1 MKKSILTIAMTAAI
15 PLAALS
21 LAACGGSQTASTADY
36 IGIDAAKEAALSD
49 AGVSAD
55 GAEFSTAGLD
65 SRNGVFYYA
74 VDFTENGVNYEYD
87 IDALTGVVIE
97 RAKTPAAGG
106 QGEAGAAAGAG
117 TDAGAGAG
125 TDAGAGTETVPGT
138 PAAASETAAPAGETA
153 AQVPAGTSPAGSQGT
168 GSGGSITEAEARAIA
183 LSQAGLTE
191 ADVRFIESKKDR
203 HDGQSVF
210 EVEFD
215 ALTGEEYSY
224 DIREADGA
232 IVSYD
237 YDSDRK
243 PSANSSGSGMLSED
257 QIRETVLSRVPGA
270 SAADVRLWLDED
282 DDRYQYEGQLIW
294 DGMEYEFK
302 IDAYSGSVLEWEADT
317 LR

>member
-1 MKKSILTIAMTAAI
+1 MKKSILSIAMTAAI

-106 QGEAGAAAGAG
+106 QGAAGA
-117 TDAGAGAG
+117 
-125 TDAGAGTETVPGT
+125 ET
-138 PAAASETAAPAGETA
+138 AAASGTAAPAGETA
-153 AQVPAGTSPAGSQGT
+153 AQVPASTSPASTSPAGSQGT
-168 GSGGSITEAEARAIA
+168 GSGGPITEAEARAIA

>member
-1 MKKSILTIAMTAAI
+1 MKKSILSIAMTAAI

-106 QGEAGAAAGAG
+106 QGEAG
-117 TDAGAGAG
+117 
-125 TDAGAGTETVPGT
+125 TETAPGT
-138 PAAASETAAPAGETA
+138 PAATSGTAAPAGETA
-153 AQVPAGTSPAGSQGT
+153 AQVPASTSPAGSQGT
-168 GSGGSITEAEARAIA
+168 GSGGPVTEAEARAIA

>member
-1 MKKSILTIAMTAAI
+1 MKKSILSIAMTAAI

-106 QGEAGAAAGAG
+106 QGEAG
-117 TDAGAGAG
+117 
-125 TDAGAGTETVPGT
+125 TET
-138 PAAASETAAPAGETA
+138 AAASETAAPAGESA
-153 AQVPAGTSPAGSQGT
+153 AQVPASTSPAGSQGT

>member
-1 MKKSILTIAMTAAI
+1 MKKSILSIAMTAAI

-106 QGEAGAAAGAG
+106 PGAG
-117 TDAGAGAG
+117 E
-125 TDAGAGTETVPGT
+125 AGTETAPGT
-138 PAAASETAAPAGETA
+138 PAAASGTAAPAGETA
-153 AQVPAGTSPAGSQGT
+153 AQVPASTSPAGSQGT
-168 GSGGSITEAEARAIA
+168 GSGGPVTEAEARAIA

>member
-1 MKKSILTIAMTAAI
+1 MKKSILSIAMTAAI

-36 IGIDAAKEAALSD
+36 IGIDAAKEVALSD

-106 QGEAGAAAGAG
+106 QGEAG
-117 TDAGAGAG
+117 
-125 TDAGAGTETVPGT
+125 TETAPGT
-138 PAAASETAAPAGETA
+138 PAAASGTAAPAGETA
-153 AQVPAGTSPAGSQGT
+153 AQVPASTSPAGSQGT
-168 GSGGSITEAEARAIA
+168 GSGGPVTEAEARAIA

>member
-1 MKKSILTIAMTAAI
+1 M
-15 PLAALS
+15 
-21 LAACGGSQTASTADY
+21 
-36 IGIDAAKEAALSD
+36 
-49 AGVSAD
+49 
-55 GAEFSTAGLD
+55 
-65 SRNGVFYYA
+65 
-74 VDFTENGVNYEYD
+74 
-87 IDALTGVVIE
+87 
-97 RAKTPAAGG
+97 
-106 QGEAGAAAGAG
+106 
-117 TDAGAGAG
+117 
-125 TDAGAGTETVPGT
+125 
-138 PAAASETAAPAGETA
+138 
-153 AQVPAGTSPAGSQGT
+153 
-168 GSGGSITEAEARAIA
+168 
-183 LSQAGLTE
+183 
-191 ADVRFIESKKDR
+191 RFIESKKDR

>member
-1 MKKSILTIAMTAAI
+1 MKKSILSIAMTAAI

-74 VDFTENGVNYEYD
+74 VDFKENGVNYEYD

-97 RAKTPAAGG
+97 RAKTPTAGG
-106 QGEAGAAAGAG
+106 PGEAGA
-117 TDAGAGAG
+117 
-125 TDAGAGTETVPGT
+125 ET
-138 PAAASETAAPAGETA
+138 AAASETAAPAGESA
-153 AQVPAGTSPAGSQGT
+153 AQVPASTPPAGSQGT
-168 GSGGSITEAEARAIA
+168 GSGGPITEAEARAIA

>member
-106 QGEAGAAAGAG
+106 QGEAGA
-117 TDAGAGAG
+117 
-125 TDAGAGTETVPGT
+125 ET
-138 PAAASETAAPAGETA
+138 AAASGTAAPAGETA
-153 AQVPAGTSPAGSQGT
+153 AQVPASTSPAGSQGT
-168 GSGGSITEAEARAIA
+168 GSGGPITEAEARAIA

-243 PSANSSGSGMLSED
+243 PSANSSGSGILSED

>member
-1 MKKSILTIAMTAAI
+1 MKKSILSIAMTAAI

-106 QGEAGAAAGAG
+106 QGEAG
-117 TDAGAGAG
+117 
-125 TDAGAGTETVPGT
+125 TET
-138 PAAASETAAPAGETA
+138 AAASETAAPAGESA
-153 AQVPAGTSPAGSQGT
+153 AQVPASTSPAGSQGT
-168 GSGGSITEAEARAIA
+168 GSGGPITEAEARAIA

-237 YDSDRK
+237 YDYDRK

>member
-1 MKKSILTIAMTAAI
+1 MKKSILSITMTAAI

-106 QGEAGAAAGAG
+106 QGEAG
-117 TDAGAGAG
+117 
-125 TDAGAGTETVPGT
+125 TET
-138 PAAASETAAPAGETA
+138 AAASETAAPAGESA
-153 AQVPAGTSPAGSQGT
+153 AQVPASTSPAGSQGT
-168 GSGGSITEAEARAIA
+168 GSGGPITEAEARAIA

-237 YDSDRK
+237 YDYDRK
-243 PSANSSGSGMLSED
+243 PSANSSGSGMLFED

>member
-1 MKKSILTIAMTAAI
+1 MKKSILSIAMTAAI

-87 IDALTGVVIE
+87 IAALTGVVIE
-97 RAKTPAAGG
+97 RAKAPAAGG
-106 QGEAGAAAGAG
+106 PG
-117 TDAGAGAG
+117 GAGA
-125 TDAGAGTETVPGT
+125 ET
-138 PAAASETAAPAGETA
+138 AAASETAPPAGEAA
-153 AQVPAGTSPAGSQGT
+153 AQVPASTSPAGSQET
-168 GSGGSITEAEARAIA
+168 GSGGPITEAEARAIA

-237 YDSDRK
+237 YDSDRN
-243 PSANSSGSGMLSED
+243 PSVNSSGSGMLSED

>member
-1 MKKSILTIAMTAAI
+1 MKKSILSIAMTAAI

-106 QGEAGAAAGAG
+106 QGEAG
-117 TDAGAGAG
+117 
-125 TDAGAGTETVPGT
+125 TETAPGT
-138 PAAASETAAPAGETA
+138 PAAASGTAAPAGETA
-153 AQVPAGTSPAGSQGT
+153 AQVPASTSPAGSQET
-168 GSGGSITEAEARAIA
+168 GSGGPITEAEARAIA

-191 ADVRFIESKKDR
+191 ADVRFIESKTDR

-237 YDSDRK
+237 YDSDRN
-243 PSANSSGSGMLSED
+243 PSVNSSGSGMLSED

-282 DDRYQYEGQLIW
+282 DDRYQYEGQLVW

-317 LR
+317 VR

>member
-1 MKKSILTIAMTAAI
+1 MKKPILSIAMTAAI

-36 IGIDAAKEAALSD
+36 IGIDAAKEVALSD

-106 QGEAGAAAGAG
+106 QGEAG
-117 TDAGAGAG
+117 
-125 TDAGAGTETVPGT
+125 TETAPGT
-138 PAAASETAAPAGETA
+138 PAAASGTAAPAGETA
-153 AQVPAGTSPAGSQGT
+153 AQFPASTSPAGSQGT
-168 GSGGSITEAEARAIA
+168 GSGGPITEAEARAIA

-317 LR
+317 VR

>member
-1 MKKSILTIAMTAAI
+1 MKKSILSIAMTAAI

-106 QGEAGAAAGAG
+106 QGEAG
-117 TDAGAGAG
+117 
-125 TDAGAGTETVPGT
+125 TETAPGT
-138 PAAASETAAPAGETA
+138 PAAASGTAAPAGETA
-153 AQVPAGTSPAGSQGT
+153 AQVPASTSPAGSQET
-168 GSGGSITEAEARAIA
+168 GSGGPITEAEARAIA

-237 YDSDRK
+237 YDSDRN
-243 PSANSSGSGMLSED
+243 PSVNSSGSGMLSED

-317 LR
+317 VR

>member
-1 MKKSILTIAMTAAI
+1 MKKSILSIAMTAAI

-106 QGEAGAAAGAG
+106 QGEAG
-117 TDAGAGAG
+117 
-125 TDAGAGTETVPGT
+125 TET
-138 PAAASETAAPAGETA
+138 AAASGTAAPAGETA
-153 AQVPAGTSPAGSQGT
+153 AQVPASTSPAGSQGT
-168 GSGGSITEAEARAIA
+168 GSGGPITEAEARAIA

-224 DIREADGA
+224 DIREADGT

>member
-1 MKKSILTIAMTAAI
+1 MKKSVLTIAMTAAI

-106 QGEAGAAAGAG
+106 QGEAG
-117 TDAGAGAG
+117 
-125 TDAGAGTETVPGT
+125 TET
-138 PAAASETAAPAGETA
+138 AAASGTAAPAGETA
-153 AQVPAGTSPAGSQGT
+153 AQVPASTSPAGSQGT
-168 GSGGSITEAEARAIA
+168 GSGGPITEAEARAIA

-191 ADVRFIESKKDR
+191 AEVRLIESKKDR

>member
-106 QGEAGAAAGAG
+106 QGEAG
-117 TDAGAGAG
+117 
-125 TDAGAGTETVPGT
+125 TETAPGT
-138 PAAASETAAPAGETA
+138 PAAASGTAAPDGETA
-153 AQVPAGTSPAGSQGT
+153 AQVPASTSPAGSQGT
-168 GSGGSITEAEARAIA
+168 GSGGPITEAEARAIA

-237 YDSDRK
+237 YDSDRN
-243 PSANSSGSGMLSED
+243 PSVNSSGSGMLSED

>member
-1 MKKSILTIAMTAAI
+1 MKKPILSIAMTAAI

-106 QGEAGAAAGAG
+106 QGEAG
-117 TDAGAGAG
+117 
-125 TDAGAGTETVPGT
+125 TET
-138 PAAASETAAPAGETA
+138 AAASGTAAPAGETA
-153 AQVPAGTSPAGSQGT
+153 AQVPASTSPAGSQGT
-168 GSGGSITEAEARAIA
+168 GSGGPITEAEARAIA

-224 DIREADGA
+224 DIREADGT

-282 DDRYQYEGQLIW
+282 DDRYQYEGQLVW

-317 LR
+317 VR

>member
-1 MKKSILTIAMTAAI
+1 MKKSILSIAMTAAI

-106 QGEAGAAAGAG
+106 QGEAG
-117 TDAGAGAG
+117 
-125 TDAGAGTETVPGT
+125 TETAPGT
-138 PAAASETAAPAGETA
+138 PAAASGTAAPAGETA
-153 AQVPAGTSPAGSQGT
+153 AQVPASTSPAGSQGT
-168 GSGGSITEAEARAIA
+168 GSGGPVTEAEARAIA

-282 DDRYQYEGQLIW
+282 DDCYQYEGQLVW

>member
-1 MKKSILTIAMTAAI
+1 MKKPILSIAMTAAI

-21 LAACGGSQTASTADY
+21 LAACGGSETASTADY

-106 QGEAGAAAGAG
+106 QGEAG
-117 TDAGAGAG
+117 
-125 TDAGAGTETVPGT
+125 TET
-138 PAAASETAAPAGETA
+138 AAASGTAAPAGETA
-153 AQVPAGTSPAGSQGT
+153 AQVPASTSPAGSQGT
-168 GSGGSITEAEARAIA
+168 GSGGPITEAEARAIA

-224 DIREADGA
+224 DIREADGT

>member
-1 MKKSILTIAMTAAI
+1 MKKSILSIAMTAAI

-36 IGIDAAKEAALSD
+36 IGIDAAKEVALSD

-106 QGEAGAAAGAG
+106 QGEAG
-117 TDAGAGAG
+117 
-125 TDAGAGTETVPGT
+125 TETAPGT
-138 PAAASETAAPAGETA
+138 PAATSGTAAPAGETA
-153 AQVPAGTSPAGSQGT
+153 AQVPASTSPAGSQGT
-168 GSGGSITEAEARAIA
+168 GSGGPVTEAEARAIA

-317 LR
+317 VR

>member
-1 MKKSILTIAMTAAI
+1 MKKSILSIAMTAAI

-106 QGEAGAAAGAG
+106 PSAGEAGA
-117 TDAGAGAG
+117 
-125 TDAGAGTETVPGT
+125 ET
-138 PAAASETAAPAGETA
+138 AAASETAAPAGESA
-153 AQVPAGTSPAGSQGT
+153 AQVPASTSPAGSQGT
-168 GSGGSITEAEARAIA
+168 GSGGPITEAEARAIA

>member
-1 MKKSILTIAMTAAI
+1 MKKSILSIAMTAAI

-21 LAACGGSQTASTADY
+21 LAACAGSQTASTADY

-106 QGEAGAAAGAG
+106 PGEAGAG
-117 TDAGAGAG
+117 T
-125 TDAGAGTETVPGT
+125 
-138 PAAASETAAPAGETA
+138 AAASETAAPAGESA
-153 AQVPAGTSPAGSQGT
+153 AQVPASTSPAGSQGT
-168 GSGGSITEAEARAIA
+168 GSGGPITEAEARAIA

-224 DIREADGA
+224 DIREADGT

>member
-55 GAEFSTAGLD
+55 RAEFSTAGLD

-106 QGEAGAAAGAG
+106 QGEAG
-117 TDAGAGAG
+117 
-125 TDAGAGTETVPGT
+125 TETAPGT
-138 PAAASETAAPAGETA
+138 PAAASGTAAPDGETA
-153 AQVPAGTSPAGSQGT
+153 AQVPASTSPAGSQET
-168 GSGGSITEAEARAIA
+168 GSGGPITEAEARAIA

-237 YDSDRK
+237 YDSDRN
-243 PSANSSGSGMLSED
+243 PSVNSSGSGMLSED

-317 LR
+317 VR

>member
-1 MKKSILTIAMTAAI
+1 M
-15 PLAALS
+15 
-21 LAACGGSQTASTADY
+21 
-36 IGIDAAKEAALSD
+36 
-49 AGVSAD
+49 
-55 GAEFSTAGLD
+55 
-65 SRNGVFYYA
+65 
-74 VDFTENGVNYEYD
+74 
-87 IDALTGVVIE
+87 
-97 RAKTPAAGG
+97 
-106 QGEAGAAAGAG
+106 
-117 TDAGAGAG
+117 
-125 TDAGAGTETVPGT
+125 
-138 PAAASETAAPAGETA
+138 
-153 AQVPAGTSPAGSQGT
+153 
-168 GSGGSITEAEARAIA
+168 
-183 LSQAGLTE
+183 
-191 ADVRFIESKKDR
+191 
-203 HDGQSVF
+203 
-210 EVEFD
+210 EFD

>member
-1 MKKSILTIAMTAAI
+1 MKKSILSIAMTAAI
-15 PLAALS
+15 PLATLS

-106 QGEAGAAAGAG
+106 QGEAG
-117 TDAGAGAG
+117 
-125 TDAGAGTETVPGT
+125 TETAPGT
-138 PAAASETAAPAGETA
+138 PAAASGTAAPAGETA
-153 AQVPAGTSPAGSQGT
+153 AQVPASTSPAGSQGT
-168 GSGGSITEAEARAIA
+168 GSGGPVTEAEARAIA

-237 YDSDRK
+237 YDSDRN
-243 PSANSSGSGMLSED
+243 PSVNSSGSGMLSED

>member
-1 MKKSILTIAMTAAI
+1 MKKSILSIAMTAAI

-106 QGEAGAAAGAG
+106 PGEAGAEA
-117 TDAGAGAG
+117 
-125 TDAGAGTETVPGT
+125 
-138 PAAASETAAPAGETA
+138 AAASETAAPAGESA
-153 AQVPAGTSPAGSQGT
+153 AQVPASTSPAGSQGT
-168 GSGGSITEAEARAIA
+168 GSGGPITEAEARAIA

-210 EVEFD
+210 EVEFG

-282 DDRYQYEGQLIW
+282 DDRYQYEGQLVW

-317 LR
+317 VR

>member
-1 MKKSILTIAMTAAI
+1 MKKSILSIAMTAAI

-106 QGEAGAAAGAG
+106 PGAG
-117 TDAGAGAG
+117 E
-125 TDAGAGTETVPGT
+125 AGTETAPGT
-138 PAAASETAAPAGETA
+138 PAAASGTAAPAGETA
-153 AQVPAGTSPAGSQGT
+153 AQVPASTSPAGSQET
-168 GSGGSITEAEARAIA
+168 GSGGPITEAEAHAIA

-317 LR
+317 VR

>member
-1 MKKSILTIAMTAAI
+1 MKKSILSIAMTAAI

-97 RAKTPAAGG
+97 RAKTPTAGG
-106 QGEAGAAAGAG
+106 PGEAGA
-117 TDAGAGAG
+117 
-125 TDAGAGTETVPGT
+125 ET
-138 PAAASETAAPAGETA
+138 AAASETAAQAGESA
-153 AQVPAGTSPAGSQGT
+153 AQVPASTSPAGSQGT
-168 GSGGSITEAEARAIA
+168 GSGGPITEAEARAIA

>member
-1 MKKSILTIAMTAAI
+1 MKKSILSIAMTAAI

-106 QGEAGAAAGAG
+106 QGEAG
-117 TDAGAGAG
+117 
-125 TDAGAGTETVPGT
+125 TET
-138 PAAASETAAPAGETA
+138 AAASETAAPAGETA
-153 AQVPAGTSPAGSQGT
+153 AQVPASTSPAGSQET
-168 GSGGSITEAEARAIA
+168 GSGGPITEAEARAIA

>member
-1 MKKSILTIAMTAAI
+1 MKKSILSIAMTAAI
-15 PLAALS
+15 PLATLS

-106 QGEAGAAAGAG
+106 QGEAG
-117 TDAGAGAG
+117 
-125 TDAGAGTETVPGT
+125 TETAPGT
-138 PAAASETAAPAGETA
+138 PAAASGTAAPAGETA
-153 AQVPAGTSPAGSQGT
+153 AQVPASTSPAGSQGT
-168 GSGGSITEAEARAIA
+168 GSGGPVTEAEARAIA

-317 LR
+317 VR

>member
-1 MKKSILTIAMTAAI
+1 MKKSILSIAMTAAI

-65 SRNGVFYYA
+65 SRNGVFYYV

-106 QGEAGAAAGAG
+106 QGEAG
-117 TDAGAGAG
+117 
-125 TDAGAGTETVPGT
+125 TET
-138 PAAASETAAPAGETA
+138 AAASETAAPAGESA
-153 AQVPAGTSPAGSQGT
+153 AQVPASTSPAGSQGT
-168 GSGGSITEAEARAIA
+168 GSGGPITEAEARAIA

-282 DDRYQYEGQLIW
+282 DDCYQYEGQLVW

>member
-1 MKKSILTIAMTAAI
+1 MKKSILSIAMTAAI

-55 GAEFSTAGLD
+55 RAEFSTAGLD

-106 QGEAGAAAGAG
+106 QGEAG
-117 TDAGAGAG
+117 
-125 TDAGAGTETVPGT
+125 TETAPGT
-138 PAAASETAAPAGETA
+138 PAAASGTAAPDGETA
-153 AQVPAGTSPAGSQGT
+153 AQVPASTSPAGSQET
-168 GSGGSITEAEARAIA
+168 GSGGPITEAEARAIA

-237 YDSDRK
+237 YDSDRN
-243 PSANSSGSGMLSED
+243 PSVNSSGSGMLSED

-317 LR
+317 VR

>member
-1 MKKSILTIAMTAAI
+1 MKKSILSIAMTAAI

-106 QGEAGAAAGAG
+106 PGAG
-117 TDAGAGAG
+117 E
-125 TDAGAGTETVPGT
+125 AGTETAPGT
-138 PAAASETAAPAGETA
+138 PAAASGTAAPAGETA
-153 AQVPAGTSPAGSQGT
+153 AQVPASTSPAGGQGT
-168 GSGGSITEAEARAIA
+168 GSGGPVTEADARAIA

>member
-1 MKKSILTIAMTAAI
+1 MKKSILSIAMTAAI

-106 QGEAGAAAGAG
+106 QGEAG
-117 TDAGAGAG
+117 
-125 TDAGAGTETVPGT
+125 TET
-138 PAAASETAAPAGETA
+138 AAASGTAAPAGETA
-153 AQVPAGTSPAGSQGT
+153 AQVPASTSPAGSQGT
-168 GSGGSITEAEARAIA
+168 GSGGPITEAEARAIA

-224 DIREADGA
+224 DIREADGT

-282 DDRYQYEGQLIW
+282 DDRYQYEGQLVW

>member
-1 MKKSILTIAMTAAI
+1 MKKSILSIAMTAAI

-106 QGEAGAAAGAG
+106 PGAG
-117 TDAGAGAG
+117 E
-125 TDAGAGTETVPGT
+125 AGTETAPGT
-138 PAAASETAAPAGETA
+138 PAAASGTAAPAGETA
-153 AQVPAGTSPAGSQGT
+153 AQVPASTSPAGSQET
-168 GSGGSITEAEARAIA
+168 GSGGPITEAEARAIA

-237 YDSDRK
+237 YDSDRN
-243 PSANSSGSGMLSED
+243 PSVNSSGSGMLSED

-282 DDRYQYEGQLIW
+282 DDRYQYEGQLVW

-317 LR
+317 VR

>member
-1 MKKSILTIAMTAAI
+1 MKKSILSITMTAAI

-106 QGEAGAAAGAG
+106 QGEAG
-117 TDAGAGAG
+117 
-125 TDAGAGTETVPGT
+125 TET
-138 PAAASETAAPAGETA
+138 AAASETAAPAGESA
-153 AQVPAGTSPAGSQGT
+153 AQVPASTSPAGSQGT
-168 GSGGSITEAEARAIA
+168 GSGGPITEAEARAIA

-237 YDSDRK
+237 YDSDRN

>member
-1 MKKSILTIAMTAAI
+1 MKKSILSIAMTAAI

-106 QGEAGAAAGAG
+106 PGEAGA
-117 TDAGAGAG
+117 
-125 TDAGAGTETVPGT
+125 ET
-138 PAAASETAAPAGETA
+138 AAASETAAPAGETA

>member
-1 MKKSILTIAMTAAI
+1 MKKSILSIAMTAAI

-106 QGEAGAAAGAG
+106 QGEAG
-117 TDAGAGAG
+117 
-125 TDAGAGTETVPGT
+125 TET
-138 PAAASETAAPAGETA
+138 AAASGTAAPAGETA
-153 AQVPAGTSPAGSQGT
+153 AQVPASTSPAGSQGT
-168 GSGGSITEAEARAIA
+168 GSGGPVTEAEARAIA

-317 LR
+317 VR